1 MKMVSIISTPRRR
14 PTIKDLLI
22 DFGLPFLIIVIC
34 FVLLMTGK
42 NSEVKSI
49 LTLAAGWVFKSGYQ
63 RKSNGK
69 RSPGN

>member
-1 MKMVSIISTPRRR
+1 M
-14 PTIKDLLI
+14 I
-22 DFGLPFLIIVIC
+22 DFVLPSLIIVIC